1 MGSAQVCPQPGHPQG
16 AGLKHL
22 GGALAAT
29 ITRRATP
36 DPPTR
41 VQEIDEALRW
51 AALTYT
57 PRDHVWHRWIN
68 HLLDQRLRLMP
79 NPHRHGR
86 YPR

>member
-1 MGSAQVCPQPGHPQG
+1 MGSAQVCPQPGHPKG

-22 GGALAAT
+22 GGSVAAT

-36 DPPTR
+36 EPPIR

-51 AALTYT
+51 ASLTYT
-57 PRDHVWHRWIN
+57 PRDAMWHRWIN

-79 NPHRHGR
+79 HPHRYGR
-86 YPR
+86 HPR